1 MTSSPVTSD
10 SVARVICVGQAVFDH
25 RFMVNQ
31 IPARPTKVLAHDYL
45 GLPGGMASGAAITAA
60 RLGAE
65 THLIT
70 RMGSDPMADLLMQCF
85 AAEGIQCAA
94 TCRVANRRTAVSA
107 VVIDAHGERQI
118 IHAPTDA
125 FEHGAPLTAD
135 DLTTLLNR
143 DSVPT
148 VMVCDPR
155 WSEGAE
161 TALRF
166 ARAHQ
171 RPSVLDADV
180 APAEVLLPLVA
191 LADWAIFSEA
201 ALDTLFPAST
211 VRAQLQQ
218 ALDAGARHA
227 AVTQGEKGVQW
238 LEETDPALH
247 KEPHSSADELH
258 HKASADLR
266 ADTNM
271 STTAAANATRAAGNL
286 TLHHLPAL
294 PLTAKDTTGAGD
306 AFHGAFA
313 VALAH
318 GKPTHD
324 CFVFANR
331 VAGLKVANGNG
342 ILGAPTLAELL
353 DDL

>member
-10 SVARVICVGQAVFDH
+10 PRARVICVGQAVFDH

-31 IPARPTKVLAHDYL
+31 IPATPTKVLAHDYL

-94 TCRVANRRTAVSA
+94 SCRVANRRTAVSA

-125 FEHGAPLTAD
+125 FEHGAPLPAD
-135 DLTTLLNR
+135 DLAALLNR

-155 WSEGAE
+155 WPEGAE

-171 RPSVLDADV
+171 LPSVLDADV

-191 LADWAIFSEA
+191 LADWVIFSEA
-201 ALDTLFPAST
+201 ALDALFPAST
-211 VRAQLQQ
+211 VRAQLEQ
-218 ALDAGARHA
+218 ALEAGARHA

-238 LEETDPALH
+238 LEEV
-247 KEPHSSADELH
+247 S
-258 HKASADLR
+258 
-266 ADTNM
+266 
-271 STTAAANATRAAGNL
+271 ATRAAENF

-294 PLTAKDTTGAGD
+294 PLTARDTTGAGD

-313 VALAH
+313 VALAQ
-318 GKPTHD
+318 GKPTND

-342 ILGAPTLAELL
+342 ILGAPTLVELFNAG
-353 DDL
+353 

>member
-1 MTSSPVTSD
+1 
-10 SVARVICVGQAVFDH
+10 VGQAVFDH

-31 IPARPTKVLAHDYL
+31 IPATPTKVLAHDYL

-60 RLGAE
+60 RLGAQ

-94 TCRVANRRTAVSA
+94 NCRVANRRTAVSA

-125 FEHGAPLTAD
+125 FEHGAPLTAE
-135 DLTTLLNR
+135 DLTALLNG

-155 WSEGAE
+155 WRQGAE

-171 RPSVLDADV
+171 LPSVLDADV
-180 APAEVLLPLVA
+180 APTDVLLPLVA

-211 VRAQLQQ
+211 VRAQLRQ
-218 ALDAGARHA
+218 ALEAGARHA
-227 AVTQGEKGVQW
+227 AVTQGENGVQW
-238 LEETDPALH
+238 LDEV
-247 KEPHSSADELH
+247 SS
-258 HKASADLR
+258 
-266 ADTNM
+266 
-271 STTAAANATRAAGNL
+271 TRATGNL

-294 PLTAKDTTGAGD
+294 PLTARDTTGAGD

-318 GKPTHD
+318 GKPTRD